1 MGLYAAATHYTYRGV
16 WSVRSLAPVSTA
28 KHTIGGGDNTTGW
41 LQIVQCSSPAAGPWD
56 FMASG
61 ALALNG
67 TLCLGPGPGAPV
79 GGCGGEMTLT
89 RCTPNSPLWEVTSA
103 PGFETVALK
112 GLPGTMGPA
121 ALQGQVTVGN
131 AVWLCNLTSDKAYCD
146 GHHSCDFSFNATSG
160 RLFHPENG
168 LCLGAG
174 PRPAAG
180 RRPQRHHPHPL
191 ARARTRRPHSHLHRA
206 RGHSAR

>member
-1 MGLYAAATHYTYRGV
+1 
-16 WSVRSLAPVSTA
+16 
-28 KHTIGGGDNTTGW
+28 
-41 LQIVQCSSPAAGPWD
+41 
-56 FMASG
+56 MASG

-174 PRPAAG
+174 PRAT
-180 RRPQRHHPHPL
+180 L
-191 ARARTRRPHSHLHRA
+191 TFYARFSATA
-206 RGHSAR
+206 TIRG